1 MACDRANTG
10 GSTLGEGRPT
20 GTGASFTEGLANSDA
35 VGREFLLNTIS
46 RDRSVKIHRLPFPDG
61 LLRAQEL

>member
-1 MACDRANTG
+1 MAGDRANTP
-10 GSTLGEGRPT
+10 TLGVGRPT
-20 GTGASFTEGLANSDA
+20 GAAASFTEGLANSDA
-35 VGREFLLNTIS
+35 AGGEFLLNTIN